1 LIIKILFNK
10 NKSMAEFVLH
20 KDIAHRLSQ
29 YLIMWQKNMNNSILH
44 DASQQPIWLKKTS
57 YLVDEELDVV

>member
-1 LIIKILFNK
+1 
-10 NKSMAEFVLH
+10 MAEFVLH